1 MADERDI
8 FKEAEEAE
16 KAIKKLKEA
25 GKTVSEIR
33 KELDGFASDALEKA
47 KGFGSA
53 GDAVVEVL
61 EKELAARDKILKSV
75 EKQAEKQRQ
84 EIKTASTRAEQ
95 NEAKRKL
102 NDILIKQLE
111 QKLEF
116 ENKNSEKAEEYEAQL
131 KNLNK
136 ENERLIKNT
145 KEYEKALKDMNERF
159 DSFSSMLKNLAS
171 GDFFGSINKGV
182 KILGGA
188 VENFIKTKYSE
199 LYAKVKTAN
208 YDMTGSFMK
217 LNEAYQG
224 LDGASFGE
232 KFKNLFGGI
241 REKISGAYNSV
252 GDFISRVRESNI
264 STGSMGTGLMNAAKS
279 AGQMVA
285 QYGAMTVA
293 MGTFLAASAAIIAV
307 LAAMALAI
315 GAVMVLAK
323 FTLELENSAR
333 ELTKVTGLSKN
344 FAHAMHQN
352 AGELRTMGIEA
363 KDINAAVTSLNATFT
378 NFSMLT
384 TSTAKKV
391 TDTTAVLGKLGMSAD
406 DTSKGF
412 QALTKGMGQTP
423 DAAADTMVAMDALAR
438 DLGVSTSKIGADFA
452 GAASHLQKL
461 SGPEA
466 LQAFKQ
472 LSVVSKATGIE
483 VSRLLAITEKFD
495 TFEGAATQAGKLN
508 AALGGNFVNAMELM
522 TATNPAER
530 FEMIRDSILDSG
542 LAFDEMSYYQKK
554 FFADSMGMA
563 DVGELALA
571 MSGDFSAVNSELGKT
586 QADYEAAAERAKS
599 FQSVQDQLK
608 NSFYQLLPVVTPLL
622 EKLNEFTDEFTKFV
636 EQNKDEVQDVF
647 RDLGDIMITLADTF
661 VGLVPVM
668 SVILKLFAGI
678 IQAAIFM
685 SEKLGLLAVL
695 NFAFKDSMTKKRS
708 PSLLDATEVM
718 GDNLKTI
725 NVEARMGTANISGIG
740 DATARAAMKTRTA
753 APIIA
758 NSTAI
763 RNAATSTTVNN
774 NGGGGETKINIK
786 FDNKKMAGLFDVQVE
801 KSLGRA
807 ARNAVIGGR

>member
-1 MADERDI
+1 MALTSDE
-8 FKEAEEAE
+8 
-16 KAIKKLKEA
+16 L
-25 GKTVSEIR
+25 TN
-33 KELDGFASDALEKA
+33 LLLALEEVSPSASKLRQELEGISNATIEAAKNAAALDNVSSEVITALDKETKA
-47 KGFGSA
+47 RERLNAS
-53 GDAVVEVL
+53 L
-61 EKELAARDKILKSV
+61 
-75 EKQAEKQRQ
+75 EKQAKRAEKLLSQ
-84 EIKTASTRAEQ
+84 ASTKAEK
-95 NEAKRKL
+95 NEAQRRL
-102 NDILIKQLE
+102 NDILIKQ
-111 QKLEF
+111 K
-116 ENKNSEKAEEYEAQL
+116 EEEIRQNGDQADKVKEL
-131 KNLNK
+131 SKEIDNLNDK
-136 ENERLIKNT
+136 NERLIKNT
-145 KEYEKALKDMNERF
+145 KEYEKALQDMNKRF
-159 DSFSSMLKNLAS
+159 DSFSSMLKDIAS
-171 GDFFGSINKGV
+171 GDFFSGINKGV
-182 KILGGA
+182 KMLGGA
-188 VENFIKTKYSE
+188 VEEFVKTKYSE
-199 LYAKVKTAN
+199 LYAKIKTAN
-208 YDMTGSFMK
+208 YDMTGSFDKLMTALKPLKGKSFREAFEIFKTGISTKFTDGMSNAGKFVGKLAAKMK
-217 LNEAYQG
+217 KI
-224 LDGASFGE
+224 SFG
-232 KFKNLFGGI
+232 
-241 REKISGAYNSV
+241 
-252 GDFISRVRESNI
+252 
-264 STGSMGTGLMNAAKS
+264 SMKDGLMNAAKS
-279 AGQMVA
+279 ASQMVA

-293 MGTFLAASAAIIAV
+293 MGTFLVVSAAVIAA
-307 LAAMALAI
+307 LIAIAAAI
-315 GAVMVLAK
+315 GAAMVLAK
-323 FTLELENSAR
+323 FTLELENSSR

-344 FAHAMHQN
+344 FAHAMHNN
-352 AGELRTMGIEA
+352 AGELRAMGIEA
-363 KDINAAVTSLNATFT
+363 KDINAAVISLNATFT

-466 LQAFKQ
+466 IQAFKQ

-495 TFEGAATQAGKLN
+495 TFDGAATQAGKLN

-608 NSFYQLLPVVTPLL
+608 NSFYQLMPVVTPLL

-647 RDLGDIMITLADTF
+647 SSIGDIMVTLVDTFITLTPIITPLLQAF
-661 VGLVPVM
+661 IKLVEYGIRFGNIFGL
-668 SVILKLFAGI
+668 
-678 IQAAIFM
+678 AAEM
-685 SEKLGLLAVL
+685 
-695 NFAFKDSMTKKRS
+695 NNAFKDSMDKEQ
-708 PSLLDATEVM
+708 SLSLIQATEVM
-718 GDNLKTI
+718 GNNLKTI

-753 APIIA
+753 APVIA

-763 RNAATSTTVNN
+763 RNIATSTTVNN
-774 NGGGGETKINIK
+774 NGGDGETKINIK

>member
-1 MADERDI
+1 MDDLSES
-8 FKEAEEAE
+8 FNS
-16 KAIKKLKEA
+16 LKE
-25 GKTVSEIR
+25 S
-33 KELDGFASDALEKA
+33 LDAL
-47 KGFGSA
+47 
-53 GDAVVEVL
+53 VEQQR
-61 EKELAARDKILKSV
+61 EALK
-75 EKQAEKQRQ
+75 KQAE
-84 EIKTASTRAEQ
+84 
-95 NEAKRKL
+95 
-102 NDILIKQLE
+102 
-111 QKLEF
+111 
-116 ENKNSEKAEEYEAQL
+116 
-131 KNLNK
+131 
-136 ENERLIKNT
+136 ENERLAERQAGKDRVRAAEKLKQEEKSLAQAEKRLRVAEEEERKATTRVGKLKAARNLEEERIELLKKYAKNIEEDAEGYEDLQKQIKDSEENLI
-145 KEYEKALKDMNERF
+145 KLNEQVKKFADFEKDVEAMNKRF
-159 DSFSSMLKNLAS
+159 DSFSSMLKSLAS
-171 GDFFGSINKGV
+171 GDFFGGINKGV
-182 KILGGA
+182 KMLGGS
-188 VENFIKTKYSE
+188 VEEFVKTKYSE
-199 LYAKVKTAN
+199 LYANVKTMN
-208 YDMTGSFMK
+208 YDMTGSLTK
-217 LNEAYQG
+217 LYKAFDN
-224 LDGASFGE
+224 LDGDSFGKKLKSLGGGVVE
-232 KFKNLFGGI
+232 KFK
-241 REKISGAYNSV
+241 GARQSV
-252 GDFISRVRESNI
+252 GKFITKARESGI
-264 STGSMGTGLMNAAKS
+264 SVSSMGTSLKAAGKSVVQMAAK
-279 AGQMVA
+279 
-285 QYGAMTVA
+285 YGAMTVA
-293 MGTFLAASAAIIAV
+293 MGTFLAVSAAVIAA
-307 LAAMALAI
+307 LAAIALAI
-315 GAVMVLAK
+315 GAAMILAK

-352 AGELRTMGIEA
+352 AGELRAMGIEA

-378 NFSMLT
+378 NFSMLS

-472 LSVVSKATGIE
+472 LSIVSKTTGIE
-483 VSRLLAITEKFD
+483 VSRLLAITKEFD

-563 DVGELALA
+563 DVGELAMA
-571 MSGDFSAVNSELGKT
+571 MSGDFGALNSEIGKT
-586 QADYEAAAERAKS
+586 QADYKAAAERAKS

-608 NSFYQLLPVVTPLL
+608 NSFYQLMPVITPLL

-636 EQNKDEVQDVF
+636 KENKDEVQDVF
-647 RDLGDIMITLADTF
+647 RDLGDIMVTVADTF
-661 VGLVPVM
+661 VALVPVM

-753 APIIA
+753 APVIA

-763 RNAATSTTVNN
+763 RNASTSTTVNN
-774 NGGGGETKINIK
+774 NGGGGETGINIR
-786 FDNKKMAGLFDVQVE
+786 FDNKKFADLFDVQVE
-801 KSLGRA
+801 KSIGRA